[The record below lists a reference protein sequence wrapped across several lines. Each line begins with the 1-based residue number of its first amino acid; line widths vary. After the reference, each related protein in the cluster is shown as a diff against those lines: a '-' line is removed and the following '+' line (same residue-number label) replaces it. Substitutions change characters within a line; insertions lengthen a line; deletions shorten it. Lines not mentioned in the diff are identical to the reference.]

1 MDMLKRLERP
11 HGKIRLV
18 LDTDTYNEID
28 DQFAV
33 SYALASPDEIDLL
46 ALYAAPFFNQN
57 STSPEDG
64 MNRSYDEIIK
74 LLRLAG
80 REDMIRNVFRGSKNY
95 LPDEKTPV
103 ESDAC
108 DDLIQK
114 ARETPDG
121 EQLYVAAIG
130 AITNVASA
138 LIKAPD
144 IAGKLVIVWLGGHA
158 LEWPDTREFN
168 MYQDIAAA
176 RVVFDSNAALVQLP
190 CMGVVDHVSTTRP
203 ELEYWLKGK
212 NPLADYLA
220 QHTIEEAESYAAGT
234 AWSRV
239 IWDITTIGWLLDRDG
254 KMMSDT
260 LEHRPIPEYDGRYA
274 FDPRRAFYRYVR
286 SVNRDALFTDMFLR
300 LTR

>member
-1 MDMLKRLERP
+1 MDMLKRLERL

-103 ESDAC
+103 ESEAC
-108 DDLIQK
+108 DNIINTVMTS
-114 ARETPDG
+114 EEPVTI
-121 EQLYVAAIG
+121 VAVG

-138 LIKAPD
+138 IVKCPD
-144 IAGKLVIVWLGGHA
+144 IVKKTGVVWLG
-158 LEWPDTREFN
+158 
-168 MYQDIAAA
+168 
-176 RVVFDSNAALVQLP
+176 
-190 CMGVVDHVSTTRP
+190 
-203 ELEYWLKGK
+203 
-212 NPLADYLA
+212 
-220 QHTIEEAESYAAGT
+220 
-234 AWSRV
+234 
-239 IWDITTIGWLLDRDG
+239 
-254 KMMSDT
+254 
-260 LEHRPIPEYDGRYA
+260 
-274 FDPRRAFYRYVR
+274 
-286 SVNRDALFTDMFLR
+286 
-300 LTR
+300 